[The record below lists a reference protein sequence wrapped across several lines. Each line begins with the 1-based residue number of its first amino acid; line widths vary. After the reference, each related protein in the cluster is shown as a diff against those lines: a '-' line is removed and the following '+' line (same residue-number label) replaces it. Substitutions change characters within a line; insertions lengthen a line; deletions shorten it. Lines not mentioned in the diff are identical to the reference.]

1 MDKRASATAIR
12 MLILACAMWGL
23 SFPAIKA
30 LSIVQSKA
38 LPHCGTW
45 FISTATMAFRFAIAA
60 LLAALL
66 ARWLR
71 GAVRMKKLE
80 ALQGVGLGAF
90 GGLGMLVQVDGLA
103 HTEASTSAFLTQGT
117 VFFIPLVKSLWQRSL
132 PGAREALCCA
142 VALAGIAVLAGF
154 DWRTF
159 RIGRG
164 EAETLV
170 AAMLFTAH
178 ILCLE
183 APAFRGNDA
192 LQVSVVMFASIAA
205 ICLPLLWLTGGGL
218 HEAAAAFQSPV
229 SWLFLAMLVGPCTLL
244 AFLWMNRWQPQVSAT
259 TAGLVYCFEPVF
271 ASGLALF
278 LPGWFSLLAGI
289 SYADETLTIPLLA
302 GGSLILLANVVMQ
315 WPAGGRPPSSALN
328 EHGV

>member
-1 MDKRASATAIR
+1 

-30 LSIVQSKA
+30 LSLVQAEA
-38 LPHCGTW
+38 LPHSGSW
-45 FISTATMAFRFAIAA
+45 FLSTATMTARFAIAA
-60 LLAALL
+60 VLAVLL
-66 ARWLR
+66 ARWAC
-71 GAVRMKKLE
+71 GTVRMSRLE
-80 ALQGVGLGAF
+80 ALQGLGLGVF

-117 VFFIPLVKSLWQRSL
+117 VFFIPLVKALWHRAL
-132 PGAREALCCA
+132 PSRRESLCCLI
-142 VALAGIAVLAGF
+142 ALAGIAVLAGF
-154 DWRTF
+154 DWRAF
-159 RIGRG
+159 RMGRG
-164 EAETLV
+164 EAETLA

-192 LQVSVVMFASIAA
+192 LKVSVVMFAAIAV
-205 ICLPLLWLTGGGL
+205 ICLPLLWLTGGGIR
-218 HEAAAAFQSPV
+218 EAALAFQPPGA
-229 SWLFLAMLVGPCTLL
+229 WLFLAILVGPCTLL
-244 AFLWMNRWQPQVSAT
+244 AFLWMNRWQPHVSAT

-278 LPGWFSLLAGI
+278 LPGWFSLAAGVR
-289 SYADETLTIPLLA
+289 YADESLTAPLLA
-302 GGSLILLANVVMQ
+302 GGSLILLANVLMQ
-315 WPAGGRPPSSALN
+315 WPARGRPPASALN